1 MFGCALLSL
10 SHLSKEFIIVHLL
23 DCFPRTLIFF
33 PFRFG
38 NIHTLFFFP
47 IRATSSPLATFL
59 PNRRF
64 PPHVDFSTL
73 NGLGELS
80 VVVLELLILLLT
92 RDNQGLSMHQ
102 DVQVRLLTHLADRVQ
117 HAEGQGLEAVTQLQA
132 EGRRDLLEH
141 RDVPENRGERRI
153 GFVVV
158 TLKASLTQAGE
169 GGVRYLQLGE
179 QKFTLLQIL

>member
-1 MFGCALLSL
+1 MFGCALLGL
-10 SHLSKEFIIVHLL
+10 SHLCKEFIIIHLL
-23 DCFPRTLIFF
+23 HCFPRTFIFF

-38 NIHTLFFFP
+38 FIHLIFLLP
-47 IRATSSPLATFL
+47 LRSTSSSLATFSWL
-59 PNRRF
+59 P
-64 PPHVDFSTL
+64 PPLDRLSAL
-73 NGLGELS
+73 NGLSELP
-80 VVVLELLILLLT
+80 VVVLELLVLLLT
-92 RDNQGLSMHQ
+92 RDDQGLPLHQ

-158 TLKASLTQAGE
+158 TLEAALAQAGE
-169 GGVRYLQLGE
+169 DRVRYLQLGE
-179 QKFTLLQIL
+179 QKFPLLQIL